1 MIESAPR
8 PSAETSS
15 SNGEILRLDN
25 LVKYFPVRAGFLSGT
40 VGHVHAVDGVSFGIR
55 RGEAFGLVGE
65 SGCGKTTLA
74 QTVIRLYKP
83 DSGRILFNGT
93 DLSPLKSAELRPIR
107 RQIQMIFQDP
117 YSSLNPRMT
126 VGAIIAEPLEIYGI
140 GSAAQ
145 RLDRVRELLRV
156 VGLHQYMV
164 NRYPHE
170 FSGGQ
175 RQRIGI
181 ARALALQP
189 ELIICDEPVS
199 ALDVSIQAQ
208 VLNLLEDL
216 RTEFGLTYLFIAHN
230 LAVVAYV
237 CDRVGVMYLG
247 KLVELGTTEQIISR
261 PRHPYTQA
269 LLSAVPV
276 PKPGLKKQRTILTGD
291 VPNPISPPSGCRF
304 RTRCPIAQPN
314 CADSVPPMEQ
324 VEPGHWVACFYADET
339 GGN

>member
-8 PSAETSS
+8 SSPLPSSPD
-15 SNGEILRLDN
+15 GELLRVED
-25 LVKYFPVRAGFLSGT
+25 VIKHFPIRAGFLSGT
-40 VGHVHAVDGVSFGIR
+40 IGHVHAVDGVSFAVR

-74 QTVIRLYKP
+74 QTIIRLYRP
-83 DSGRILFNGT
+83 DAGRIVFDGT
-93 DLSPLKSAELRPIR
+93 DLAALGRAALQPMR
-107 RQIQMIFQDP
+107 RRIQMIFQDP
-117 YSSLNPRMT
+117 YASLNPRMT
-126 VGAIIAEPLEIYGI
+126 VGAIIAEPLEIFGV
-140 GSAAQ
+140 GTSAQ
-145 RLDRVRELLRV
+145 RQDRVRELLRI
-156 VGLHQYMV
+156 VGLHGYMV

-208 VLNLLEDL
+208 VINLLGDL
-216 RTEFGLTYLFIAHN
+216 QTEFGLTYLFIAHN

-237 CDRVGVMYLG
+237 CDRIGVMYLG
-247 KLVELGTTEQIISR
+247 KLVELGTTEQIVTR

-269 LLSAVPV
+269 LLSAVPI
-276 PKPGLKKQRTILTGD
+276 PKPGAKKQRTILTGD
-291 VPNPISPPSGCRF
+291 VPNPVSPPSGCRF
-304 RTRCPIAQPN
+304 RTRCPIARAS
-314 CADSVPPMEQ
+314 CADAIPGLREI
-324 VEPGHWVACFYADET
+324 EPGHWVACYYAEET
-339 GGN
+339 GG